1 MSKELNTTEID
12 DGVVLPENGIIDKAY
27 VLEQLAR
34 IDMFS
39 ASMIAYG
46 RGKVFFLARTNLG
59 SSAYE
64 QLVQEVGYSV
74 DSAADYIKYLELRP
88 VIEAIRS
95 KYYVALSLAAS
106 KVIPES
112 VEDALAICDIV
123 VAKYGKITKEN
134 IVKAIETAGGT
145 VKKMSASSIEV
156 EKMKKKALHDWLLDE
171 HGMSDDDIYQA
182 SQLKPEGLKEF
193 TTKMAQAYFLIEDW
207 KVVYDIIAPAIKDS
221 DNMKALRFLS
231 DMNDASKSIMEY
243 LAAEQANQKLI
254 ALKAQFENEVYP
266 KLQFAAEVEACR

>member
-1 MSKELNTTEID
+1 MSNELNTAEID

-27 VLEQLAR
+27 VLEQLSR

-59 SSAYE
+59 TSAYE

-74 DSAADYIKYLELRP
+74 DSAEDYIKYLELRP

-106 KVIPES
+106 KVIPDS

-123 VAKYGKITKEN
+123 VAKYGKITKDN
-134 IVKAIETAGGT
+134 IVKAIETTGGT
-145 VKKMSASSIEV
+145 VKKMSASSIEI
-156 EKMKKKALHDWLLDE
+156 EKLKKKALYDWLYDE
-171 HGMSDDDIYQA
+171 YVMTEEDIREA
-182 SQLKPEGLKEF
+182 SQLHPEGLKEY
-193 TTKMAQAYFLIEDW
+193 TTKMAQAYFLLEDW
-207 KVVYDIIAPAIKDS
+207 KIFYDIIAGPVKDS
-221 DNMKALRFLS
+221 GNMKALRFLS
-231 DMNDASKSIMEY
+231 DMNDASGSIEEY
-243 LAAEQANQKLI
+243 LVAEQAHQKLI
-254 ALKAQFENEVYP
+254 ALKEVFENEVYP
-266 KLQFAAEVEACR
+266 KMNFDKEV

>member
-12 DGVVLPENGIIDKAY
+12 DGVILPEDGIIDKAY
-27 VLEQLAR
+27 VLEQLSR

-74 DSAADYIKYLELRP
+74 DSAEDYIRYLELRP
-88 VIEAIRS
+88 VIEAIRH

-106 KVIPES
+106 KVIPEA

-123 VAKYGKITKEN
+123 VAKYGKITKDN
-134 IVKAIETAGGT
+134 IVKAIESTGQS
-145 VKKMSASSIEV
+145 VKKMSVSSIEV
-156 EKMKKKALHDWLLDE
+156 ERLKKKALNEWLLDE
-171 HGMSDDDIYQA
+171 HGMSEDDIYQA
-182 SQLKPEGLKEF
+182 SQLHPEGLKEF
-193 TTKMAQAYFLIEDW
+193 TTKMAQAYFLLEDW
-207 KVVYDIIAPAIKDS
+207 NTFYTIIAKPVQESND
-221 DNMKALRFLS
+221 MKALRFLS
-231 DMNDASKSIMEY
+231 DINDASGSIEEY
-243 LAAEQANQKLI
+243 LAAEQANQKL
-254 ALKAQFENEVYP
+254 ATLKATFENEVYP
-266 KLQFAAEVEACR
+266 TINFTKESE